1 MFGDINHFWVFEPDT
16 LNINRKFMNDLEDFN
31 TLDRWD
37 VQSFDKKSNFFKK
50 LILFITTYDKR
61 VLLAWYMLINDRNID
76 RYGGVIG

>member
-50 LILFITTYDKR
+50 LIFFITTYDKR